1 MKSIG
6 NIQLY
11 HFMIDLTNTWMYLSS
26 NIELVER
33 DRDRERER
41 DRDRDRDTERKKFTS
56 MFIIHRF
63 TGFPFS
69 IHS

>member
-33 DRDRERER
+33 ETETETQRERNLLVCL
-41 DRDRDRDTERKKFTS
+41 
-56 MFIIHRF
+56 
-63 TGFPFS
+63 
-69 IHS
+69 